1 MQQMCPRCHE
11 QYVIKSGI
19 SNAGRYAGLVGVL
32 VANSTASY
40 QCPSCGKIPMSEFP
54 DEFQSDVKKKR
65 TLSVIGAVAI
75 LVLVVAFFGWRV
87 M

>member
-19 SNAGRYAGLVGVL
+19 SNVGRYAGLVGVL

-40 QCPSCGKIPMSEFP
+40 QCPSCGKIPISEFP
-54 DEFQSDVKKKR
+54 EEFQSNVKKKR
-65 TLSVIGAVAI
+65 MLSILGAVVI
-75 LVLVVAFFGWRV
+75 LVLVVVFFGWQA